1 MCVRG
6 HNCSCTHWD
15 QKCRRAEKSWEWLR
29 DLNLNNLPGISKN
42 QINAI
47 LKHGLALG
55 LCLNSTDLFTLDNA
69 VQKPLLNSSTHQKIC
84 VLVLNCFLKMCKIF
98 QNIFLS
104 TKVYKRFL
112 SGDIARQIWRTLL
125 ET

>member
-1 MCVRG
+1 M
-6 HNCSCTHWD
+6 
-15 QKCRRAEKSWEWLR
+15 AEGFKPIH
-29 DLNLNNLPGISKN
+29 NLPGISKN

-55 LCLNSTDLFTLDNA
+55 LCLNSRDLFTLDNA
-69 VQKPLLNSSTHQKIC
+69 VQKPSLNSSTPTHQKIC

-112 SGDIARQIWRTLL
+112 SGDIARQI
-125 ET
+125 